1 MFSETWSLASAAQ
14 QFKQG
19 VLILSVIDMWGH
31 IPLCFWGLYWVLHV
45 YQHSWSLSST
55 PWIRLPDNV
64 CVCTHILHTQHTPH
78 L

>member
-45 YQHSWSLSST
+45 YQHSWSLHARCQWQPLAPIITTKKS
-55 PWIRLPDNV
+55 NY
-64 CVCTHILHTQHTPH
+64 
-78 L
+78 